1 MSPPTS
7 VSGDL
12 AGIDLTDLDNFD
24 AGFPHH
30 IFAVH
35 RREAPVWWHEP
46 TAHTP
51 DGEGFWSV
59 ATYAHTLAV
68 LNDPAT
74 YSSERGGDRPYGG
87 TVLADLPTAGVVL
100 NMMDDPRHARIRRLV
115 SMGFGPRA
123 VTRLEAELRSRT
135 RSLLGRVEPG
145 DQIDFL
151 RDIAAELPVQMIC
164 ILLGVPEEERHWLV
178 EAVEPGF
185 DIRAGHGQPGAP
197 HAADAADGADADG
210 AADATEA
217 DGAADATEAA
227 DAAAIADARRRM
239 MEYGAALVAQRRA
252 CPGEDLLSVVVH
264 ATLADVDPPRLSDDE
279 LYMFFSL
286 LFAAG
291 AETTRNAIAG
301 GLLALLERPEQLGD
315 LQANPE
321 VLPSAVEEMLR
332 WTTPSP
338 SKRRTATRHA
348 GLGGHAI
355 EAGQKV
361 LVWEGSANR
370 DDAVFPDASAFDVR
384 RDPNPHLAFGHGVH
398 FCLGASL
405 ARLEIRVMFQELLAA
420 FDLSTFRL
428 AAPVEWTR
436 SNRHT
441 GIRHMPLEIGRRT

>member
-1 MSPPTS
+1 MSPRTTS
-7 VSGDL
+7 DPGL

-30 IFAVH
+30 LFAVH

-46 TAHTP
+46 TIHTP

-68 LNDPAT
+68 LNDPVT

-115 SMGFGPRA
+115 STGFSPRA
-123 VTRLEAELRSRT
+123 VARLESELRSRT
-135 RSLLGRVEPG
+135 RHLLDGMEEGGQV
-145 DQIDFL
+145 DFL

-185 DIRAGHGQPGAP
+185 DIRAGQEPAAGLG
-197 HAADAADGADADG
+197 ADAAQAGAAQADVPGADVPG
-210 AADATEA
+210 
-217 DGAADATEAA
+217 A

-239 MEYGAALVAQRRA
+239 MEYGAALVAERRA
-252 CPGEDLLSVVVH
+252 RPRDDMLSVVVH
-264 ATLADVDPPRLSDDE
+264 ATLADEDPPRLSDDE

-301 GLLALLERPEQLGD
+301 GLLALLERPDQLGQ
-315 LQANPE
+315 LQAHPE
-321 VLPSAVEEMLR
+321 LVAGAVEEMLR

-338 SKRRTATRHA
+338 SKRRTATRRA
-348 GLGGHAI
+348 ELGGQVI

-370 DDAVFPDASAFDVR
+370 DEAVFPHAMTFDSR
-384 RDPNPHLAFGHGVH
+384 RDPNPHLAFGHGPH

-405 ARLEIRVMFQELLAA
+405 ARLEIRVMFEELLAG
-420 FDLSTFRL
+420 FDLSTFVL

-441 GIRHMPLEIGRRT
+441 GIRHMAVDVGRRR